1 MTQQL
6 SAGLAPGK
14 NRGNRHQEKQRQSN
28 RHRHSI
34 EIRNPDRNS
43 VVVDCFNNQREQRA
57 KKDHECE
64 SRKQN
69 IVREERAFARQRG
82 IDSTW

>member
-1 MTQQL
+1 MAQQL
-6 SAGLAPGK
+6 SAGLAPWK
-14 NRGNRHQEKQRQSN
+14 NWRNRHKEKQRQSN

-34 EIRNPDRNS
+34 EIRDSDRNS

-64 SRKQN
+64 GRKQN
-69 IVREERAFARQRG
+69 IVREECAFAR
-82 IDSTW
+82 